1 MSRERVLKWL
11 TETGFPLEM
20 AAAAAFRQAAFDVR
34 QSAIYVDSQSEKGR
48 EIDVLARDPDLIGF
62 IELSVVVE
70 CKSSIKPW
78 VVLTSDKVL
87 DAYNR
92 LRTCGVLSGET
103 AAILA
108 RDIKERQVSQYLHWS
123 ERCGYG
129 FRQAFSK
136 DADPGYAAAMNV
148 VSACQ
153 GVIAALPTSDDW
165 PTLAASIPIIVVDSP
180 LFECELRHDG
190 ELELTEVDESA
201 FLFSAYLS
209 KHTSC
214 VVRVIHRSK
223 LEATAKWARSLVD
236 ALREDL
242 KPEEDKFFAERAK
255 AKQ

>member
-1 MSRERVLKWL
+1 VSREQVLKWL

-20 AAAAAFRQAAFDVR
+20 AAASAFRQAGFDVR
-34 QSAIYVDSQSEKGR
+34 QSATYVDSQSEKGR

-70 CKSSIKPW
+70 CKSSSKPW

-87 DAYNR
+87 EAYNR
-92 LRTCGVLSGET
+92 LRTCGVLSGEIT
-103 AAILA
+103 AVLA
-108 RDIKERQVSQYLHWS
+108 RDIKERKVSQYLHWS

-136 DADPGYAAAMNV
+136 DADPGYGAAMNV

-180 LFECELRHDG
+180 LFECELRPDG

-201 FLFSAYLS
+201 FLFSAYLP

-223 LEATAKWARSLVD
+223 LEVTAKWAKSLVD

-242 KPEEDKFFAERAK
+242 KPEEDKFFAEKSK